1 MSSPVIKKDTPLL
14 MTFPDAMAEVI
25 KGAKVTRQEWA
36 NNEVYG
42 VLKDGLLQIRM
53 DGQLKRW
60 ILSDGDLLNN
70 DWCVVT
76 EAN

>member
-1 MSSPVIKKDTPLL
+1 MVSPVIKSNIPVQ

-25 KGAKVTRQEWA
+25 AGKKITRLEWA

-60 ILSDGDLLNN
+60 ILSDGDMNN
-70 DWCVVT
+70 SDWLVVPQT
-76 EAN
+76 N

>member
-1 MSSPVIKKDTPLL
+1 MVSPVIKSNIPVQ

-25 KGAKVTRQEWA
+25 AGKKITRLEWA

-60 ILSDGDLLNN
+60 IVSDGDLNN
-70 DWCVVT
+70 ADWIVVPQT
-76 EAN
+76 N

>member
-1 MSSPVIKKDTPLL
+1 MTSPVISKNTPVL

-25 KGAKVTRQEWA
+25 KGRKVTRLEWQ
-36 NNEVYG
+36 NNGVYG

-60 ILSDGDLLNN
+60 IVSSGDMENSDWKVIEETN
-70 DWCVVT
+70 
-76 EAN
+76 

>member
-1 MSSPVIKKDTPLL
+1 

>member
-1 MSSPVIKKDTPLL
+1 MVSPVILKKVEPT
-14 MTFPDAMAEVI
+14 MTFPEAMAEVI
-25 KGAKVTRQEWA
+25 KGAKVTRLEWQ
-36 NNEVYG
+36 NNGVYG

-60 ILSDGDLLNN
+60 IVSDGDLLNN

>member
-1 MSSPVIKKDTPLL
+1 
-14 MTFPDAMAEVI
+14 MTFPEAMAEVI
-25 KGAKVTRQEWA
+25 KGAKVTRLEWQ
-36 NNEVYG
+36 NNGVYG

-60 ILSDGDLLNN
+60 IVSDGDLLNN

>member
-1 MSSPVIKKDTPLL
+1 

-25 KGAKVTRQEWA
+25 AGKKITRLEWA

-60 ILSDGDLLNN
+60 IVSDGDLNN
-70 DWCVVT
+70 ADWIVVPQT
-76 EAN
+76 N

>member
-1 MSSPVIKKDTPLL
+1 MVSPVINKNVPVQ

-25 KGAKVTRQEWA
+25 AGKKITRLEWA

-60 ILSDGDLLNN
+60 ILSDGDMNN
-70 DWCVVT
+70 SDWLVVPQT
-76 EAN
+76 N

>member
-1 MSSPVIKKDTPLL
+1 MSSPVIKKETPLL

-25 KGAKVTRQEWA
+25 KGAKVTRLEWA
-36 NNEVYG
+36 NNGVYG

-60 ILSDGDLLNN
+60 IVSDGDLNN
-70 DWCVVT
+70 ADWLVVKET
-76 EAN
+76 N